1 MVVSYKP
8 FIGFLLSSFSF
19 QNHISYIKIIVPL
32 IYIYIY
38 ICLMYS
44 LPFKFDQHTSESKY
58 QNLRSV
64 ISLSVRHGIMLK
76 TLGRKVLGWIVFNK
90 IFELFFTYNFV
101 LEIFLIIMSLCLRN
115 QIFTSSSSSSSSSSS
130 ILIIIIIFLLLPTST
145 INFSDVQRQIEKLL
159 RIRETPQ
166 SHSQSHN
173 HYDIFFFLMWFSLFF
188 FFLFCFVLFFFF
200 FFRERAWNY

>member
-1 MVVSYKP
+1 
-8 FIGFLLSSFSF
+8 
-19 QNHISYIKIIVPL
+19 
-32 IYIYIY
+32 
-38 ICLMYS
+38 MYS

-145 INFSDVQRQIEKLL
+145 INFSDVQREIEKLL

-188 FFLFCFVLFFFF
+188 FFFVLFCFFFF
-200 FFRERAWNY
+200 FSERELGIISPCTFTKKKNKKQYAWVLCE

>member
-1 MVVSYKP
+1 
-8 FIGFLLSSFSF
+8 
-19 QNHISYIKIIVPL
+19 
-32 IYIYIY
+32 
-38 ICLMYS
+38 MYS

-115 QIFTSSSSSSSSSSS
+115 QIFTSSSS

-145 INFSDVQRQIEKLL
+145 INFSDVQREIEKLL

-188 FFLFCFVLFFFF
+188 FFFLFCFFFF
-200 FFRERAWNY
+200 FLCQMKYSNVSNGDF